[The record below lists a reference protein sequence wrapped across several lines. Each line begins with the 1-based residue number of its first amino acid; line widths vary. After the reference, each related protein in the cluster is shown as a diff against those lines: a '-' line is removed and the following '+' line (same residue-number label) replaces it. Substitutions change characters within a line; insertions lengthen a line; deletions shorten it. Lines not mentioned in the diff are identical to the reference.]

1 MKAAHKA
8 FFFLRTCFTIPLY
21 LLCTSLCSSSPR
33 AAQLDEVIKSALTS
47 LCNLKLDT
55 ESWAQASL
63 PVRCGGVGERSV
75 VVLAPS
81 ALISSMHASGRIV
94 QTILPA
100 WARQAPDPALDET
113 HTVWSTLGGENPS
126 TGPNSVIQRA
136 WDDGVCATRAA
147 GLLQLADAVDHAR
160 LDCASLGLLA

>member
-1 MKAAHKA
+1 
-8 FFFLRTCFTIPLY
+8 LRLLY
-21 LLCTSLCSSSPR
+21 LLRTSLCSSSPGV
-33 AAQLDEVIKSALTS
+33 AELDEVIKSALTS

-63 PVRCGGVGERSV
+63 PVRWVGVGERSV

-100 WARQAPDPALDET
+100 WARQALDPALDET
-113 HTVWSTLGGENPS
+113 HTVWSTLGGENPFI
-126 TGPNSVIQRA
+126 GPNSVIQRA
-136 WDDGVCATRAA
+136 WDDGVCAARAA